1 MTGVAEIFLEL
12 VLVMMSSFPREKALE
27 EALETILAID
37 EKWGI
42 VNRNRIE
49 KFLARAVQHP
59 GTGNYVPPV
68 AKPCHV
74 NVYLNCIVHSGQSR

>member
-27 EALETILAID
+27 EALETILAVD

-59 GTGNYVPPV
+59 GTGKLCTTCCK
-68 AKPCHV
+68 AMSCQ
-74 NVYLNCIVHSGQSR
+74 CILEL